1 MDLELEIRS
10 MLEDCEGLL
19 ASHDAVGV
27 HLTDASARLR
37 RLAAA
42 RDGLLEQAA
51 RLGPPQAASVANPE
65 TEQLL
70 QDLNK
75 WLAGFQAG
83 VDAARDHLNE
93 VEATVEV
100 RLTETSALIDSIEE
114 RIGESLAA
122 VEERAKTVGGQFDVA
137 VQKASEA
144 WKEVA
149 GRAEDQIA
157 ESVSRLESELS
168 APLNVLARSVDEAT
182 EKLID
187 GVRGEWS
194 PEALREVTQ
203 AVLAPLV
210 AELEKAID
218 TLCEGIEGLCGSA
231 RDSGRQGDATRA
243 ELDNA
248 VDTIKAAIDP
258 LMNELQRLRDLAG
271 SVGISI

>member
-1 MDLELEIRS
+1 
-10 MLEDCEGLL
+10 
-19 ASHDAVGV
+19 
-27 HLTDASARLR
+27 
-37 RLAAA
+37 
-42 RDGLLEQAA
+42 
-51 RLGPPQAASVANPE
+51 
-65 TEQLL
+65 
-70 QDLNK
+70 LNK